1 MMLQRN
7 INLRGLVFFSRYGH
21 SFSKF
26 FTSQAAASLQS
37 VGDPATYRGDDEYAD
52 LNWDDLGYGLVPTDY
67 MYMMK
72 CSDNEKFS
80 PGELSRFGKIEL
92 SPASGILNHAQGL
105 FEGLKA
111 YPKEDGRVLLF
122 RPEQNAMRTKM
133 GAERMC
139 MTSPS
144 IEQFVDAVKQMA
156 LANKCWV
163 PPPGKGSLYL
173 RPLLMGSGAMLGL
186 APAPEYT
193 FVIYASPVGN
203 YFKLEGLAPINLLVE
218 DEYHHAT
225 ATATPGGTG
234 GVKSISNYAPV
245 LKAQTRAKSNGF
257 SDVLFLDSVTKKH
270 LEEVASCNVFVTKDK
285 NISTPTT
292 RGTILPGITR
302 KSIIHIASDH
312 GYQVEERPI
321 RVEELFEADEVF
333 CTGTAVVMAP
343 VGSITYQGKRAEY
356 RTGDG
361 CVSWKLYSTLT
372 GIQRGLIED
381 KMGWTVE
388 FD

>member
-1 MMLQRN
+1 MMLQR
-7 INLRGLVFFSRYGH
+7 ISTFAVWFSFQDMVTRFPRFDFVFSKSSSLLYLRARGLPTS
-21 SFSKF
+21 SF

-52 LNWDDLGYGLVPTDY
+52 LSWDDLGYGLVPTDY
-67 MYMMK
+67 IYMMK

-80 PGELSRFGKIEL
+80 PGELSRFGRIEL
-92 SPASGILNHAQGL
+92 SPASGILNHVQGL

-111 YPKEDGRVLLF
+111 YRKEDGRVLLF
-122 RPEQNAMRTKM
+122 HPEQNAMRTKM

-156 LANKCWV
+156 LANQCWV
-163 PPPGKGSLYL
+163 PPSGKGSLYI

-203 YFKLEGLAPINLLVE
+203 YFKEGLAPINLLVE
-218 DEYHHAT
+218 DEYHR
-225 ATATPGGTG
+225 ATPGGTG

-270 LEEVASCNVFVTKDK
+270 LEEVASCNVFV
-285 NISTPTT
+285 
-292 RGTILPGITR
+292 
-302 KSIIHIASDH
+302 
-312 GYQVEERPI
+312 
-321 RVEELFEADEVF
+321 
-333 CTGTAVVMAP
+333 
-343 VGSITYQGKRAEY
+343 
-356 RTGDG
+356 
-361 CVSWKLYSTLT
+361 
-372 GIQRGLIED
+372 
-381 KMGWTVE
+381 
-388 FD
+388 